1 MECTLERFTVKVA
14 DGSGCLFQPLDS
26 DYSYVLTAKHVV
38 EGVDDLII
46 VRQVLSTHGEVENQ
60 RIEVLERP
68 YFNSDPS
75 KDVAI
80 IKVRKVE
87 GLELLLRS
95 DQYLNEKEGYSLCGH
110 PESRAH
116 EGFSFRSNNLVIN
129 NSTEFNYIEGE
140 VEKNVTHSEVIG
152 QSGGGIIKKE
162 ETCFLLA
169 GIQIR
174 MVARDNVES
183 LSRIVF
189 APLSFFDEIIAENNE
204 KLSALFPPY
213 FASLEII
220 HEEVFPLTG
229 ILLTPQKEELLKN
242 QLKIIAK
249 NLCEVF
255 RVQDVLD
262 FYKDS
267 IIANGTDKS
276 YVSHKQLWIAFLE
289 LISINQLSIFDRDL
303 TFEDLRAIRK
313 KHNLIFIDCNNWVK
327 KLDLIMKSD
336 LSSVDSGG
344 YIVVSSTKDTKPTTV
359 ELDTD
364 YVQDICS
371 VPAEQMLISS
381 SVTKVAEDLKI
392 IHIYKFQK
400 HIIENFNSFRNIN
413 VSNVKQTIIDETR
426 GII

>member
-1 MECTLERFTVKVA
+1 
-14 DGSGCLFQPLDS
+14 
-26 DYSYVLTAKHVV
+26 
-38 EGVDDLII
+38 
-46 VRQVLSTHGEVENQ
+46 
-60 RIEVLERP
+60 
-68 YFNSDPS
+68 
-75 KDVAI
+75 
-80 IKVRKVE
+80 
-87 GLELLLRS
+87 
-95 DQYLNEKEGYSLCGH
+95 
-110 PESRAH
+110 
-116 EGFSFRSNNLVIN
+116 
-129 NSTEFNYIEGE
+129 
-140 VEKNVTHSEVIG
+140 
-152 QSGGGIIKKE
+152 
-162 ETCFLLA
+162 
-169 GIQIR
+169 